1 MADIAI
7 FDIFFL
13 KWHFFKKFYHPDTDQ
28 VHLVMILCTFMK
40 KADPIL
46 AAGAHY
52 KKLPGPY
59 ILPIFFEN
67 FFNLSIRSEGFV
79 YKTVWHRLS
88 PMPSQGLMKIS
99 ERSNTRSAF
108 NSRLTKNAL
117 LSLST
122 KNAFLISNMRDSDSC
137 AMEIIPLI
145 PIV

>member
-1 MADIAI
+1 
-7 FDIFFL
+7 
-13 KWHFFKKFYHPDTDQ
+13 
-28 VHLVMILCTFMK
+28 MK
-40 KADPIL
+40 IADPIL

-108 NSRLTKNAL
+108 NTKFTKNAQF
-117 LSLST
+117 SLST
-122 KNAFLISNMRDSDSC
+122 KQSSTCGIQIHVPWKKSLSDQQFRVPKHNMTLPQQNKHLHSSLYVRNERSES
-137 AMEIIPLI
+137 
-145 PIV
+145 V